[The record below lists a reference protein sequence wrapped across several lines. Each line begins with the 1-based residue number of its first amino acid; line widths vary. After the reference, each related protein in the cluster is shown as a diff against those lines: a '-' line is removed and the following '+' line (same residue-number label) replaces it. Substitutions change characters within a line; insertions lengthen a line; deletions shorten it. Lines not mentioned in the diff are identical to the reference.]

1 MSSDLRAKRPDEK
14 LEGPWWGVRSLQG
27 TVGRGP
33 AAVPAP
39 GGQGLRGHVEVLLG
53 GEEAL
58 GLERGSDHWV
68 WPLLGAIRE
77 RRQWG
82 PAGRPCQA
90 RALASPGT
98 GREERTCGH
107 RQALSARCVQRHL

>member
-1 MSSDLRAKRPDEK
+1 MCVACGGLWAGDPRRCLVQ
-14 LEGPWWGVRSLQG
+14 EGWARRQ
-27 TVGRGP
+27 
-33 AAVPAP
+33 

-107 RQALSARCVQRHL
+107 RQALSACCVQRHL